1 MGTLSRFVTEAR
13 RRRVFRTGGLYIV
26 GAWALLQV
34 ADLALESLGLP
45 GELLRYFWIAAFVGF
60 PLALV
65 FGWYYDITAEGIR
78 RTLPADGVP
87 DENLQMRVPDYVI
100 IGALA
105 VIVAIVSA
113 GLFDRARQSDELVG
127 PYDPMGVAVL
137 PLEDLSGVEGQEY
150 FSAGIHD
157 ALITNL
163 SKIKGL
169 HVVSRRSA
177 IRLDRALPTQV
188 IGKTLG
194 VRNIIEGSVTRE
206 GNRVRVIVQ
215 LIDAANDAHLWAD
228 NFEREFDS
236 MLALQND
243 IAKSVASA
251 LDVQLSTDDE
261 ARLAGEERV
270 DPQTYDDYLRGMY
283 LLNQPDNRVRR
294 RGISILERVVAE
306 GRADARVY
314 AALAYGYAALGHSPF
329 PEDMYPS
336 SRRAAERAMEL
347 DDSIAEV
354 HLALGMH
361 NLYYE
366 WDFVAAERS
375 LLRAIE
381 LNPGLLGA
389 HYHYAWLMELLQRSN
404 LSLPAGDITVDID
417 PLSAKLRGDL
427 AWQYTNARQYE
438 RALVIA
444 SEALE
449 IDPRHDRAMA
459 AKAMTLAYLGL
470 FDAAISTAA
479 EIPERSGN
487 RFIYPALL
495 AAGGRSEEAREALAT
510 IEHIP
515 RNVIILALGYGALG
529 DVDDAFHWLGVAK
542 DVKHPWYP
550 WFITGFPFMDA
561 VSNDPRMDELAAE
574 LGLTEALQ
582 RGRRKS
588 SSGPP
593 AT

>member
-1 MGTLSRFVTEAR
+1 MG
-13 RRRVFRTGGLYIV
+13 
-26 GAWALLQV
+26 
-34 ADLALESLGLP
+34 
-45 GELLRYFWIAAFVGF
+45 
-60 PLALV
+60 
-65 FGWYYDITAEGIR
+65 
-78 RTLPADGVP
+78 
-87 DENLQMRVPDYVI
+87 VPDYVI
-100 IGALA
+100 IVALA
-105 VIVAIVSA
+105 VVVAIGAA
-113 GLFDRARQSDELVG
+113 GLFDQARQAEEIVG
-127 PYDPMGVAVL
+127 PYDPMGIAVL
-137 PLEDLSGVEGQEY
+137 PLEDMSGGEDQAY
-150 FSAGIHD
+150 FSAGMHD

-177 IRLDRALPTQV
+177 IRLDRTLPVQV
-188 IGKTLG
+188 IGKMLG
-194 VRNIIEGSVTRE
+194 VRNIVEGSVMRE
-206 GNRVRVIVQ
+206 GHRVRVIVQ

-228 NFEREFDS
+228 DFEREFDS

-243 IAKSVASA
+243 IAKSVADA
-251 LDVQLSTDDE
+251 LNVQLGADDE
-261 ARLAGEERV
+261 ARLAGDERV

-306 GRADARVY
+306 GRADARIY
-314 AALAYGYAALGHSPF
+314 AALAYGYAALGHSPL
-329 PEDMYPS
+329 PEDMYPA

-375 LLRAIE
+375 FLRAIE

-404 LSLPAGDITVDID
+404 LSLPAGDITVDMD

-427 AWQYTNARQYE
+427 AFQYSNARQFE

-449 IDPRHDRAMA
+449 IDPAHDRAMA
-459 AKAMTLAYLGL
+459 AKAYTLARLGL
-470 FDAAISTAA
+470 FDAAVETASD
-479 EIPERSGN
+479 IPQNSVN
-487 RFIYPALL
+487 SFAYPALL
-495 AAGGRSEEAREALAT
+495 AASGLSDEAREALAT
-510 IEHIP
+510 VEHVP
-515 RNVIILALGYGALG
+515 RNVFLLALGYAALG
-529 DVDDAFHWLGVAK
+529 DVEDAFYWLSVAK
-542 DVKHPWYP
+542 EAKHPYYP
-550 WFITGFPFMDA
+550 YLITWLPFMDE
-561 VSNDPRMDELAAE
+561 VRNDPRMDELAAE

-582 RGRRKS
+582 RARRHLT
-588 SSGPP
+588 SGPT

>member
-1 MGTLSRFVTEAR
+1 MGTLSRVVAEAR
-13 RRRVFRTGGLYIV
+13 RRRVFRTAGLYIV
-26 GAWALLQV
+26 GSWVLLQV
-34 ADLALESLGLP
+34 ADLALESLGLSA
-45 GELLRYFWIAAFVGF
+45 GYLRYLWIAVFVGF
-60 PLALV
+60 PVALV
-65 FGWYYDITAEGIR
+65 FGWYYDVTADGIK
-78 RTLPADGVP
+78 RTLPTDGVSN
-87 DENLQMRVPDYVI
+87 DALEMRVPDYVI
-100 IGALA
+100 VGALA
-105 VIVAIVSA
+105 VIVAVFAA
-113 GLFDRARQSDELVG
+113 GLFDQARQDEDLAG

-163 SKIKGL
+163 SKIQGL

-215 LIDAANDAHLWAD
+215 LIDAANDAHIWAD

-243 IAKSVASA
+243 IAKSVARA
-251 LDVQLSTDDE
+251 LDVQLSADDE

-294 RGISILERVVAE
+294 RGISILERVVAD

-404 LSLPAGDITVDID
+404 LSLPAGDITIDMD

-449 IDPRHDRAMA
+449 IDPRQDRAMA

-495 AAGGRSEEAREALAT
+495 AASGRSEEAREALAT

-515 RNVIILALGYGALG
+515 RNVIVLALGYGALG
-529 DVDDAFHWLGVAK
+529 DVDDAFYWLGVAK

-561 VSNDPRMDELAAE
+561 VINDPRMDELAAE

-582 RGRRKS
+582 RARRES
-588 SSGPP
+588 TADLS

>member
-1 MGTLSRFVTEAR
+1 MGTFSRFVAEAR

-26 GAWALLQV
+26 GAWVVLQV
-34 ADLALESLGLP
+34 ADLAL
-45 GELLRYFWIAAFVGF
+45 RYFWYAAFAGF
-60 PLALV
+60 PLALI
-65 FGWYYDITAEGIR
+65 FGWYYDITSDGIR
-78 RTLPADGVP
+78 KTPPVDDAAVEALPMG
-87 DENLQMRVPDYVI
+87 VPDYVI

-105 VIVAIVSA
+105 VVVAIAAA
-113 GLFDRARQSDELVG
+113 GFFDRARHAEEISG
-127 PYDPMGVAVL
+127 PYDPMGIAVL
-137 PLEDLSGVEGQEY
+137 PLDDLSGVEGQEY

-157 ALITNL
+157 ALITKL

-177 IRLDRALPTQV
+177 IRLDRTLPIQV

-206 GNRVRVIVQ
+206 GDRVRVIVQ
-215 LIDAANDAHLWAD
+215 LVDAANDAHLWAE
-228 NFEREFDS
+228 NFEREFGS
-236 MLALQND
+236 VLALQSD
-243 IAKSVASA
+243 IARSVAEA
-251 LDVQLSTDDE
+251 LDVELGNEDT
-261 ARLAGEERV
+261 ARLGGEERV

-294 RGISILERVVAE
+294 RGIAILERVVAD
-306 GRADARVY
+306 GRADARIY
-314 AALAYGYAALGHSPF
+314 AALAYGYAALGHSPL

-375 LLRAIE
+375 FLRAIE

-427 AWQYTNARQYE
+427 AFQYSNARQFE
-438 RALVIA
+438 RALVLA

-449 IDPRHDRAMA
+449 IEASHDRAMA
-459 AKAMTLAYLGL
+459 AKAYTLARLGL
-470 FDAAISTAA
+470 FDAAVAIASD
-479 EIPERSGN
+479 IPEDSVN
-487 RFIYPALL
+487 SFAYPALL
-495 AAGGRSEEAREALAT
+495 AASGLSQEAREVLATVEHTPRNGFLLALA
-510 IEHIP
+510 
-515 RNVIILALGYGALG
+515 YGALG
-529 DVDDAFHWLGVAK
+529 EVEDAFHWIGVAK
-542 DVKHPWYP
+542 EAKHPYYP
-550 WFITGFPFMDA
+550 WLITWMPLMDA
-561 VSNDPRMDELAAE
+561 ARNDPRMDELAAE
-574 LGLTEALQ
+574 LGLTEALERARQ
-582 RGRRKS
+582 QLTA
-588 SSGPP
+588 GPS

>member
-1 MGTLSRFVTEAR
+1 LGILSSFVAEAR
-13 RRRVFRTGGLYIV
+13 RRRVFRTGGLYIFGV
-26 GAWALLQV
+26 WALLQV
-34 ADLALESLGLP
+34 ADLALESLGMS
-45 GELLRYFWIAAFVGF
+45 GELLRYFWYAGFAGF
-60 PLALV
+60 PIALI
-65 FGWYYDITAEGIR
+65 FGWYYEITSDGIR
-78 RTLPADGVP
+78 KTLPADSFSGEALPMGVP
-87 DENLQMRVPDYVI
+87 DYI
-100 IGALA
+100 IICALA
-105 VIVAIVSA
+105 VVVAIGAA
-113 GLFDRARQSDELVG
+113 GLFDQARQDEKLVG

-188 IGKTLG
+188 IGETLG

-215 LIDAANDAHLWAD
+215 LIDAANDAHIWAD

-251 LDVQLSTDDE
+251 LNVQLGDDDV
-261 ARLAGEERV
+261 ARLGGDERV

-294 RGISILERVVAE
+294 RGISILERVVGD
-306 GRADARVY
+306 GRADARIY
-314 AALAYGYAALGHSPF
+314 AALAYGYAGLGHSPF
-329 PEDMYPS
+329 PEDMYPA
-336 SRRAAERAMEL
+336 SRKAAERAMEL

-361 NLYYE
+361 SLYYE

-389 HYHYAWLMELLQRSN
+389 HYHYAWLMELLRRSN

-427 AWQYTNARQYE
+427 AWQYANARQYE

-449 IDPRHDRAMA
+449 IDPQHGR
-459 AKAMTLAYLGL
+459 AKAVKALTLGNLGL

-479 EIPERSGN
+479 EIPEQSGN
-487 RFIYPALL
+487 HFVYPVLL
-495 AAGGRSEEAREALAT
+495 AASGRSEEARDVLAT
-510 IEHIP
+510 IEPIP
-515 RNVIILALGYGALG
+515 RNVIILASSYGALE
-529 DVDDAFHWLGVAK
+529 DVDDAFYWLGVAK

-550 WFITGFPFMDA
+550 WFITNFHFMDA
-561 VSNDPRMDELAAE
+561 VRNDPRMDELAAE
-574 LGLTEALQ
+574 LGLSEALE
-582 RGRRKS
+582 RARKNS
-588 SSGPP
+588 TVGLS